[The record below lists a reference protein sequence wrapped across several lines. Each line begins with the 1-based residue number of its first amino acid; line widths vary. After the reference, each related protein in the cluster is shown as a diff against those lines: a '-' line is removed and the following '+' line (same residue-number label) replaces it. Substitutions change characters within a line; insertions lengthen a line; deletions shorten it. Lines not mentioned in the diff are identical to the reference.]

1 MEGSPRNPKKSPS
14 RNGTLC
20 SKLKL
25 TKRKV
30 PFKHKKC
37 YCLRFADFPQ
47 VWTELRQNQELCD
60 GTIISGEGNP
70 CCCRCY
76 GRPSHSERDFFIYLK
91 KNLSKRYRRLL

>member
-1 MEGSPRNPKKSPS
+1 MEGGSRNAKKSPS
-14 RNGTLC
+14 RNRTLC

-60 GTIISGEGNP
+60 GTIISGIQITKTKPETFF
-70 CCCRCY
+70 R
-76 GRPSHSERDFFIYLK
+76 SENYYFYVFYFKFILP
-91 KNLSKRYRRLL
+91 KNF